1 MTGHFLTAETTR
13 APQITTNEDKN
24 SREPRRR
31 WRKIRRFIAIGMF
44 LWLIMAVVIALAII
58 GYGQV
63 SHERDADV
71 IIVLG
76 AGLRRD
82 GRPGPALIRRA
93 EEGARLYREGYA
105 TNVICTGAI
114 PRFAN
119 RAEAE
124 GCADVLREN
133 GVPDSAIVLETRS
146 RSTEENAAYSLEI
159 MNEQGW
165 ELALVVSDGY
175 HLLRAR
181 WIFADQGVEAYT
193 VPASR
198 QPRTFDLATAL
209 AREVVAVHWQVF
221 KTVLNLP
228 YTFVPWV

>member
-1 MTGHFLTAETTR
+1 MLLFV
-13 APQITTNEDKN
+13 
-24 SREPRRR
+24 
-31 WRKIRRFIAIGMF
+31 
-44 LWLIMAVVIALAII
+44 WLIMAVVMALAII
-58 GYGQV
+58 GYGRV

-82 GRPGPALIRRA
+82 GRPGPALTRRA
-93 EEGARLYREGYA
+93 EEGARLYRDGYA

-114 PRFAN
+114 PRFAD

-124 GCADVLREN
+124 GCAEVLRAN

-146 RSTEENAAYSLEI
+146 RSTEENAAYSLEL
-159 MNEQGW
+159 MNERGW
-165 ELALVVSDGY
+165 QSALVVSDGY

-181 WIFADQGVEAYT
+181 WIFAEQGLEAYT
-193 VPASR
+193 VPAEG
-198 QPRTFDLATAL
+198 QPRTFDLSVAL

-221 KTVLNLP
+221 KTMLNLP